1 MRRWLIVAAV
11 LLWSV
16 AGLAQTPPAPRLQW
30 TWAADGGMAVSYF
43 TCVIDSGTPAS
54 LGLPTPVGTTYTV
67 LLSLCGTMTAGT
79 HLLVV
84 QACNDAGTVEATAD
98 DSCTDSAALTV
109 VKQ

>member
-16 AGLAQTPPAPRLQW
+16 AGLAQTPPAPRLSW
-30 TWAADGGMAVSYF
+30 THDGVGVSYF
-43 TCVIDSGTPAS
+43 ACVLDSGTPAS

>member
-11 LLWSV
+11 LLWGAV
-16 AGLAQTPPAPRLQW
+16 GLAQTPPAPRLSW
-30 TWAADGGMAVSYF
+30 THDGVGVSYF
-43 TCVIDSGTPAS
+43 ACVLDSGTPAS

-67 LLSLCGTMTAGT
+67 ALSLCGIITAGT

-84 QACNDAGTVEATAD
+84 RACNDAGTAEVTTD
-98 DSCTDSAALTV
+98 DICTDSAPLTV